1 MGAPGD
7 RQQGRKEV
15 DAMEIEVQQLIVP
28 MGSTIGY
35 VIGHPVGDGTKVI
48 VAAGD
53 QRVLLTIAEAMTES
67 EGPVVAEVPDWAILR
82 IYERP

>member
-1 MGAPGD
+1 MDAPGD

-15 DAMEIEVQQLIVP
+15 DGMEIEVQQLIVP
-28 MGSTIGY
+28 LGSSIGY
-35 VIGHPVGDGTKVI
+35 VVGRPTNDHTKVV

-53 QRVLLTIAEAMTES
+53 QRVLTAIAEAMSEA
-67 EGPVVAEVPDWAILR
+67 EGPLIADVPDWAILR